1 MDRSGHE
8 AYIILLFVHVSD
20 LEPDVRVGKGIWGTL
35 KDLLEAAK
43 TFLVFAALLI
53 DYAQSKKD
61 FIGLVE
67 VQVCK
72 ESNQSGHICPTE
84 EKHTLVHPEDRGE
97 GFFGMIQGPVAIVKN
112 TDAIPQFGII
122 L

>member
-1 MDRSGHE
+1 M
-8 AYIILLFVHVSD
+8 HVSD

-67 VQVCK
+67 V
-72 ESNQSGHICPTE
+72 
-84 EKHTLVHPEDRGE
+84 
-97 GFFGMIQGPVAIVKN
+97 
-112 TDAIPQFGII
+112 
-122 L
+122 